1 MFNSCDVKDYL
12 DAFEKG
18 DLLNIVACSCA
29 KIWKAKYRDKN
40 STISFA
46 ETRY

>member
-18 DLLNIVACSCA
+18 QLFALTRLIRLNRLLVIYLA
-29 KIWKAKYRDKN
+29 Y
-40 STISFA
+40 
-46 ETRY
+46 